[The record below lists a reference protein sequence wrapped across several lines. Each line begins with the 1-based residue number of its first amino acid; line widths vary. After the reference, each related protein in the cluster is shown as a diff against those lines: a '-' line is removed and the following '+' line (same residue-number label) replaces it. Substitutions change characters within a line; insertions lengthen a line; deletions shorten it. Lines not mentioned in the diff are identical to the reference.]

1 MTMDYRIKYSL
12 TVAAAILCCIMASA
26 QGGPQIF
33 NMSFDSWSKS
43 GGAWYPNPKGAS
55 GARRVWDSANKGLSI
70 LGVNGTQPEY
80 KHLAVEGEGKAAA
93 KITSTKVLW
102 AFVAGNIYT
111 GEFVRVVDFSGAE
124 MNMGVPFRG
133 RPKSISGYYHYIP
146 KKINYAK
153 PPYENLKGQ
162 MDKGR
167 VEVILTDW
175 EKPYNVVTNNDEF
188 IDGATDPHVIG
199 RAELI
204 IEKGTEDYV
213 RFEVPLV
220 YRNSKTPSYAV
231 INAAA
236 SRLGAWFTG
245 ASGSVLYLDELQFNY

>member
-1 MTMDYRIKYSL
+1 MDHGIKITL
-12 TVAAAILCCIMASA
+12 PLILILLEGFCLRA
-26 QGGPQIF
+26 QEGPQIY
-33 NMSFDSWSKS
+33 NMDFDRWSKVS
-43 GGAWYPNPKGAS
+43 GAWMPNPKGAS
-55 GARRVWDSANKGLSI
+55 AAQKVWDSANKGLSI
-70 LGVNGTQPEY
+70 LGVNGTQPEF

-124 MNMGVPFRG
+124 MNMGVPFRA
-133 RPKSISGYYHYIP
+133 RPKSLSGYYHYIP
-146 KKINYAK
+146 RKINFTK
-153 PPYENLKGQ
+153 PPYDGLKGQ

-167 VEVILTDW
+167 VEIILTDW
-175 EKPYNVVTNNDEF
+175 DKPYHVVTNNEEF

-213 RFEVPLV
+213 RFEIPLE
-220 YRNSKTPSYAV
+220 YRSSKRPSYAV

-236 SRLGAWFTG
+236 SRLGAYFTG
-245 ASGSVLYLDELQFNY
+245 ASGSVLYLDELKFNY